1 MLAAH
6 YAVVS
11 DDCVR
16 DPMIAPASE
25 RAPRMLLL
33 ICEDEQGLPMEV
45 IRPEPSLRRL
55 QAALRAWLAGV
66 LPDRLCYALGLL
78 RPIAADPLAAAGS
91 GFVGGPMGVGGLESG
106 TPSGGPRRRAPSPC
120 LHGLLPW
127 SAGAAVAGSL
137 GAQARPIR
145 GAVLI
150 LRQSSVAR

>member
-6 YAVVS
+6 YAVLS
-11 DDCVR
+11 HDRVR

-55 QAALRAWLAGV
+55 HAALRAWLAGV

-78 RPIAADPLAAAGS
+78 RPIAADPLGAAGS
-91 GFVGGPMGVGGLESG
+91 ALIDVRMRWAGL
-106 TPSGGPRRRAPSPC
+106 
-120 LHGLLPW
+120 
-127 SAGAAVAGSL
+127 
-137 GAQARPIR
+137 
-145 GAVLI
+145 
-150 LRQSSVAR
+150 

>member
-6 YAVVS
+6 HAVLS
-11 DDCVR
+11 HDRVR

-55 QAALRAWLAGV
+55 HAALRAWLAGI

-78 RPIAADPLAAAGS
+78 RPIAADPRTAAGS
-91 GFVGGPMGVGGLESG
+91 ALIDVRMRWAGL
-106 TPSGGPRRRAPSPC
+106 
-120 LHGLLPW
+120 
-127 SAGAAVAGSL
+127 
-137 GAQARPIR
+137 
-145 GAVLI
+145 
-150 LRQSSVAR
+150 